1 MADGVEDIV
10 DDTEMT
16 EENVEGEY
24 SEEDGEREIVEL
36 VSMVELKSIYEE
48 LISTELLDSS
58 KNVDEDVGD
67 TSLELMSIDEEIIS

>member
-36 VSMVELKSIYEE
+36 VSRVELKSIYEE
-48 LISTELLDSS
+48 LSSAELLNS
-58 KNVDEDVGD
+58 
-67 TSLELMSIDEEIIS
+67 